1 VNQGSADDERERSG
15 REFLLAQLAPSDLLG
30 ICLDLM
36 GAALVLGEAYYA
48 AVRDEL
54 TETQ

>member
-1 VNQGSADDERERSG
+1 MNQGSADDERERSG
-15 REFLLAQLAPSDLLG
+15 REILLAQLAPSDLLG